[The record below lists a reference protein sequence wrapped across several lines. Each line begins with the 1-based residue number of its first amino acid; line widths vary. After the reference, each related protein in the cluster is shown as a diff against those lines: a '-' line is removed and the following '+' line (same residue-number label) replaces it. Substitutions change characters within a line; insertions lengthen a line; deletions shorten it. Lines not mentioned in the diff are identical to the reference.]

1 MRSLSLLT
9 LAILTGCATTP
20 PLREGPVAINQ
31 TAYVD
36 GPTVTPLEIVEDS
49 RCPANARCVWAGR
62 VVVRA
67 RIAGGAWQTTRSLTL
82 GEPVPIADG
91 TLTLVSVMPEKWTTN
106 ALEPRDYR
114 FSFEFSGGF

>member
-1 MRSLSLLT
+1 M
-9 LAILTGCATTP
+9 
-20 PLREGPVAINQ
+20 AINQ